1 MLTKAFK
8 NTVRISAALLFI
20 AAQAHAASIT
30 VVPSDTSVAPGE
42 SFYFDIVAED
52 VPAEG
57 LSAFKL
63 KVELISAGADVVSV
77 ADISQA
83 LPGNISVSSPL
94 LTGPATS
101 TRSGLGDFFLGGTG
115 ANGILSVNNQDFAS
129 GSAIFTFGHT
139 DGYIP
144 VTGTGTIVRLHL
156 KAGALTSADSIS
168 VSLPEAMLFVNGT
181 EHPVSTVTGAVVEL
195 SCFSIVPDL
204 AGLYK
209 AEAQSLI
216 QNANLTTGSVY
227 EIDNWGGAYQLGR
240 VLTQAPAPGSRTSCG
255 STVDLAVNNAPLDA
269 VQGQVSDK
277 PGDDTGKVLI
287 TWQPSA
293 STDIAGYRF
302 FSGETLLQEIK
313 NPGAIAAEVGGLQV
327 SQPSQ
332 VKMTSF
338 DVFGNQSSGAFLS
351 ATPLDDVPP
360 LLSFSGVAEGEFYNI
375 DVTPIINVTETNL
388 VSLTSTL
395 NGASYNNEPVN
406 SEGSHVL
413 SSSAADI
420 AGNTASNTVNF
431 TIDKTSPDVTIIGVA
446 NGGFYNSDLSP
457 AISVSDINLEGSA
470 VTLNG
475 LPYLNSVIS
484 SEGAYELRADAV
496 DKAGNNTSY
505 AYSFIVDRTAPQSG
519 LLPGSPSFTD
529 NGVSYISGLTALAL
543 SGTDTGAAPSG
554 IDALEYRLNGG
565 AWSAYSSPFNISG
578 QPDGLYPVEHR
589 ARDRAGNT
597 GPVNTVNIALDNT
610 APLSQLSVGTPVFNG
625 PSGAQFAGTASTISF
640 SAADAFSGVKSI
652 EYMIGTGP
660 WGAYAAPFALTAEGE
675 NLIRYRSSDNVDNLE
690 AEKSKTVILDVTP
703 PVTTL
708 ALSGPEFSSGAL
720 RYVNSS
726 TQIAFNAADNLAG
739 VALTEYKA
747 DAGAYGPAATFT
759 LNDEGSHQITFRSKD
774 NVENQEI
781 EKNQSLVVDNTPPE
795 TQISLGEPRF
805 TSQDGLVHVDASGQ
819 YLLAA
824 ADAGSGVGTV
834 EYRANAGSWLPN
846 LQFSLTV
853 GVHDIEYRSTDK
865 LGNTEQPHT
874 LLVSVESAMD
884 ISKAIPEYS
893 RLLVWLNSC
902 VVQDG
907 GTGPCLDQ
915 QAIESVLNGGEGSYF
930 IVKTKAEF
938 QSELLNNFYTDYL
951 VLGASETL
959 DESKSREL
967 RERVYNGAGL
977 VVSLLGNAAI
987 SEAFGISS
995 ITALSGTNLGVAFIQ
1010 SDVYDAVSYQSAGPY
1025 VNASISDGETL
1036 AWLGPNNEYQG
1047 VVRKNYG
1054 RGKAIFFAFDL
1065 GYTLSGNPSQFAGIL
1080 GAGLT
1085 HIHRPSDGQYFPYDL
1100 VPVTMSLT
1108 NNWSQFELRLQDF
1121 YPAVVK
1127 LIDASTGQWITDNPK
1142 VSTTQLQAGET
1153 KYVRMFALVPDS
1165 QGVHTLSTSV
1175 QYMSGTWKQYTDKNL
1190 DLTVTRSTN
1199 AVLNDSIAILDGLSL
1214 TGAEATGRDAARQSI
1229 VSVRDRT
1236 VAGTAEMELNISD
1249 LLNAADNLKGI
1260 TSLDLSAIRF
1270 SVDNLL
1276 RYWEERRYLG
1286 I

>member
-1 MLTKAFK
+1 
-8 NTVRISAALLFI
+8 V
-20 AAQAHAASIT
+20 QAYAASIN
-30 VVPSDTSVAPGE
+30 VLPSNTSVAPGE
-42 SFYFDIVAED
+42 SFYFDIVAEG
-52 VPAEG
+52 VPVEG

-63 KVELISAGADVVSV
+63 KVELSSAGADVVSV
-77 ADISQA
+77 ADTSQA

-101 TRSGLGDFFLGGTG
+101 TRSGLGDFFLSGTG

-156 KAGALTSADSIS
+156 KAGSLTSADSIS
-168 VSLPEAMLFVNGT
+168 ISLPEAMLFVNGI

-195 SCFSIVPDL
+195 SCMSVVPDL
-204 AGLYK
+204 AGLYQ

-216 QNANLTTGSVY
+216 QNSNLTAGSVY
-227 EIDNWGGAYQLGR
+227 EIDNWDGAYQLGR
-240 VLTQAPAPGSRTSCG
+240 VLTQAPAPGTRTPCG
-255 STVDLAVNNAPLDA
+255 GTVDFAVNNPPVDII
-269 VQGQVSDK
+269 QGQVLDK

-302 FSGETLLQEIK
+302 FSGETLLQEVK
-313 NPGAIAAEVGGLQV
+313 NPGAVGAEVGGLQV
-327 SQPSQ
+327 NQTSQ
-332 VKMTSF
+332 VKIATF

-351 ATPLDDVPP
+351 ASPLDDVPP
-360 LLSFSGVAEGEFYNI
+360 VLSFSGVAEGAFYNI
-375 DVTPIINVTETNL
+375 DITPVINVTETNL
-388 VSLTSTL
+388 VSQTNMLD
-395 NGASYNNEPVN
+395 GVSYNNEPVN
-406 SEGSHVL
+406 AEGSHVL
-413 SSSAADI
+413 SSSASDI
-420 AGNTASNTVNF
+420 AGNTASRTVNF
-431 TIDKTSPDVTIIGVA
+431 TIDKTSPDITIMGVV

-457 AISVSDINLEGSA
+457 AISVNDINLDVSA
-470 VTLNG
+470 FTLNG
-475 LPYLNSVIS
+475 HPYLNSIIS

-496 DKAGNNTSY
+496 DKAGNNASY
-505 AYSFIVDRTAPQSG
+505 LYNFIVDRTVPQSWV
-519 LLPGSPSFTD
+519 LPGSPSFTN
-529 NGVSYISGLTALAL
+529 NGVSYISGLTSIAL

-554 IDALEYRLNGG
+554 IEALEYRFNGG
-565 AWSAYSSPFNISG
+565 AWSAYSTPFNISG
-578 QPDGLYPVEHR
+578 QPDGIYHVDHR
-589 ARDRAGNT
+589 ARDRAGNI
-597 GPVNTVNIALDNT
+597 GLVNTVDLTLDNT
-610 APLSQLSVGTPVFNG
+610 APLSELSVGAPAFNG
-625 PSGAQFAGTASTISF
+625 SDGTQYAGTASTISF
-640 SAADAFSGVKSI
+640 TAVDASAGVKAV

-660 WGAYAAPFALTAEGE
+660 WSAYAAPFALTSEGE
-675 NLIRYRSSDNVDNLE
+675 NLVRYRSSDNVDNVE
-690 AEKSKTVILDVTP
+690 AEKSKTVFLDVTP
-703 PVTTL
+703 PVSNL
-708 ALSGPEFSSGAL
+708 ALSGPEYSSGAL

-726 TQIAFNAADNLAG
+726 SQIGFNAADNLSG
-739 VALTEYKA
+739 VALSEYKV
-747 DAGAYGPAATFT
+747 DAGTYGPAGTFT

-774 NVENQEI
+774 NVENQET
-781 EKNQSLVVDNTPPE
+781 EKNQALIVDNTPPE

-805 TSQDGLVHVDASGQ
+805 TSQDGLVHVDVSGQ
-819 YLLAA
+819 YLLTAT
-824 ADAGSGVGTV
+824 DAGSGVGTI
-834 EYRANAGSWLPN
+834 EYRANAGSWTANSQFGLPE
-846 LQFSLTV
+846 
-853 GVHDIEYRSTDK
+853 GIHDIEYRSADK
-865 LGNTEQPHT
+865 LGNIEQSHT
-874 LLVSVESAMD
+874 LLVSVESAID
-884 ISKAIPEYS
+884 ISKSIPEYS

-907 GTGPCLDQ
+907 GTGSCLDQ
-915 QAIESVLNGGEGSYF
+915 QVIENVLNGGEGSYY

-938 QSELLNNFYTDYL
+938 QTELLNNFYTDYL

-977 VVSLLGNAAI
+977 IVSLLGTASIN
-987 SEAFGISS
+987 EAFGISS
-995 ITALSGTNLGVAFIQ
+995 IAALSGSNLGVAFLQ
-1010 SDVYDAVSYQSAGPY
+1010 SDVYEAATYLTAGSY

-1065 GYTLSGNPSQFAGIL
+1065 GYTLSGNTSQFAGIL
-1080 GAGLT
+1080 EAALAY
-1085 HIHRPSDGQYFPYDL
+1085 IHRPSDGQYFPYDL

-1108 NNWSQFELRLQDF
+1108 NNWSQFELKWQDY
-1121 YPAVVK
+1121 YPAIVK

-1142 VSTTQLQAGET
+1142 VTTTLLQAGET
-1153 KYVRMFALVPDS
+1153 KYARMFALVPDS

-1175 QYMSGTWKQYTDKNL
+1175 QYMDGTWKQYADKNL

-1199 AVLNDSIAILDGLSL
+1199 SVLNDIIALLDGLSL

-1236 VAGTAEMELNISD
+1236 VSGTAEMELNISD
-1249 LLNAADNLKGI
+1249 LLNAAENLKGI
-1260 TSLDLSAIRF
+1260 TSLDVSTIRF